1 MDDEIVTNN
10 AASSDNGNE
19 LDATPRPEPLT
30 PKSASVS
37 IPRRVEARV
46 MMALLALAI
55 VYSLEVAQ
63 SFLIPIA
70 LAFLLGLVL
79 APLVR
84 WLERLGLPRSLGAGM
99 IVLSFLGA
107 SGYGV
112 ASAVDPVNAW
122 MDKAPH
128 MLRQL
133 ERKIYPIKKTVQE
146 VSKTAEQVDRIT
158 SVGPSTSVTVKS
170 ISVNDVLYKNARGLV
185 TGLIMTVFL
194 LYFFLS
200 WGQSMWLRV
209 ARLIRNT
216 EPRNKFLELSQVLE
230 NEVSRYLLTI
240 TAINLGLGVAV
251 ALMLLAFGLPD
262 PFLWGAFVALM
273 NFVPYVGG
281 LVSAVLIGATAL
293 LTFDNLTVPGMVVT
307 GFMLLTTLEGQVITP
322 LVLGQRLALNPLV
335 VFLAVVFWF
344 WLWGVA
350 GALMAVPMLITLKLI
365 GDRVDFLRPFAMV
378 ASR

>member
-1 MDDEIVTNN
+1 MTDRNSTPLAGSGAEG
-10 AASSDNGNE
+10 SDKQG
-19 LDATPRPEPLT
+19 ATSLEPLT
-30 PKSASVS
+30 PKTASVS

-46 MMALLALAI
+46 MIALLALAV
-55 VYSLEVAQ
+55 VYSLAVAQ
-63 SFLIPIA
+63 SFLIPVA

-84 WLERLGLPRSLGAGM
+84 WLERAGLPRALGAGA
-99 IVLSFLGA
+99 IVLTFLGGL
-107 SGYGV
+107 GYGL
-112 ASAVDPVNAW
+112 ASALDPVNAW
-122 MDKAPH
+122 IEQAPR

-133 ERKIYPIKKTVQE
+133 ERKIYPIKKTVEE

-158 SVGPSTSVTVKS
+158 SVGPKPTVTVS
-170 ISVNDVLYKNARGLV
+170 RFSVNDVLYENARGLV
-185 TGLIMTVFL
+185 TGLIMTMFL

-200 WGQSMWLRV
+200 WGQAMWLKV
-209 ARLIRNT
+209 ARLIRHSR
-216 EPRNKFLELSQVLE
+216 PRNKFLELSQVLE

-240 TAINLGLGVAV
+240 TMINLGLGCAV
-251 ALMLLAFGLPD
+251 ALMLFAFGVPD
-262 PFLWGAFVALM
+262 PLLWGAVVALM
-273 NFVPYVGG
+273 NFIPYVGG

-293 LTFDNLTVPGMVVT
+293 LTFDNLSVPGLVVA
-307 GFMLLTTLEGQVITP
+307 GFMLLTTLEGQVVTP

-365 GDRVDFLRPFAMV
+365 GDRVTFLRPFAMV